1 MSVTFKIFTK
11 QAGRP
16 TLFQTREFDALP
28 VTLGRDESCTVALDD
43 PLKHISRVHVELR
56 EDGGG
61 YWLCVVSKVNPVMVK
76 GQRHGPGSRVELQ
89 SGDSFDMGEFEVQV
103 AFAETKRTSP
113 AEKKP
118 LNEVLLPDD
127 APAFPEDLP
136 PPEPGL
142 FDEPTSAGSDEPT
155 YMGPAVRAAPRPVL
169 EATTPRGPAA
179 KPPAG
184 ATPMQHA
191 VRAFLEGA
199 GMPDKAL
206 SAEQSERLLREG
218 GAILRAAM
226 EGLVTLLVA
235 RGDMRKD
242 FGMQERDDNPLKRMG
257 GAQETM
263 DFLFDPTTRREGS
276 LQPVQAIAA
285 AAEDLRVHELA
296 LMAGMRA
303 AILGAVNSFD
313 GQVLEKALDKS
324 AGGFSFGGRKARLW
338 DLFVAHQQKLSQ
350 DAQQDFNK
358 LFGRDFMAAY
368 EAELRRLKSRE

>member
-206 SAEQSERLLREG
+206 SAEQSERLLR
-218 GAILRAAM
+218 
-226 EGLVTLLVA
+226 
-235 RGDMRKD
+235 
-242 FGMQERDDNPLKRMG
+242 
-257 GAQETM
+257 
-263 DFLFDPTTRREGS
+263 
-276 LQPVQAIAA
+276 
-285 AAEDLRVHELA
+285 
-296 LMAGMRA
+296 
-303 AILGAVNSFD
+303 
-313 GQVLEKALDKS
+313 
-324 AGGFSFGGRKARLW
+324 
-338 DLFVAHQQKLSQ
+338 
-350 DAQQDFNK
+350 
-358 LFGRDFMAAY
+358 
-368 EAELRRLKSRE
+368 